1 MARNKKGFTLVE
13 VTVALA
19 VFAILVTLASG
30 IIISGSNIFARN
42 TNRVSASETAD
53 SVYDILNERL
63 SFATSIDL
71 TKDEFSP
78 DGDGYNECI
87 KLEKKGSSSSGDE
100 RVSIRRENSSD
111 FDGVCETGDFDVL
124 LSLEGVTKT
133 TNGKNNMTLLNVKI
147 SIYSDDEL
155 MYTKDASIELLNSAC
170 EITGI
175 DSTPSNEVSDL
186 YINYSL
192 AQ

>member
-1 MARNKKGFTLVE
+1 MTRNYKGFTLVE

-78 DGDGYNECI
+78 DGGGYNECI
-87 KLEKKGSSSSGDE
+87 RLEKKGSSSSDAK
-100 RVSIRRENSSD
+100 VSIRRENSSD
-111 FDGVCETGDFDVL
+111 FDSVCETGDFDIL

-155 MYTKDASIELLNSAC
+155 MYTKEASIELLNSAC
-170 EITGI
+170 EIEGI
-175 DSTPSNEVSDL
+175 DLSPSNEASDL

>member
-1 MARNKKGFTLVE
+1 MTRNYKGFTLVE

-87 KLEKKGSSSSGDE
+87 RLEKNGSSSSDAK
-100 RVSIRRENSSD
+100 VSIRRENSAN
-111 FDGVCETGDFDVL
+111 FDSVCETGDFDIL

-170 EITGI
+170 EIEGI
-175 DSTPSNEVSDL
+175 DLSPSNEANDL

>member
-1 MARNKKGFTLVE
+1 MTRNYKGFTLVE

-19 VFAILVTLASG
+19 VFAILITLASG

-42 TNRVSASETAD
+42 TNRISASETAD

-87 KLEKKGSSSSGDE
+87 RLEKNGSSSSDAK
-100 RVSIRRENSSD
+100 VSIRRENSSD
-111 FDGVCETGDFDVL
+111 FDSVCETGDFDVL

-170 EITGI
+170 EIEGI
-175 DSTPSNEVSDL
+175 DLSPSNEANDL
-186 YINYSL
+186 YINYCL

>member
-1 MARNKKGFTLVE
+1 MTRNYKGFTLVE

-87 KLEKKGSSSSGDE
+87 RLEKKGSSSNDAK
-100 RVSIRRENSSD
+100 VSIRRENSSD
-111 FDGVCETGDFDVL
+111 FDGVCETGDFDIL
-124 LSLEGVTKT
+124 LSLEGITKT

-155 MYTKDASIELLNSAC
+155 MYTKNASIELLNSAC
-170 EITGI
+170 EIEGI
-175 DSTPSNEVSDL
+175 DLSPSNEASDL

>member
-1 MARNKKGFTLVE
+1 MTRNYKGFTLVE

-42 TNRVSASETAD
+42 TNRISASETAD

-87 KLEKKGSSSSGDE
+87 RLEKNGSSSSDAK
-100 RVSIRRENSSD
+100 VSIRRENSSD
-111 FDGVCETGDFDVL
+111 FDSVCETSDFDIL

-170 EITGI
+170 EIEGI
-175 DSTPSNEVSDL
+175 DLSPSNEAGNL